1 MKNVEISILIA
12 SYNKEKYIKRCI
24 DSCLN
29 QNFKKN
35 YEIIFVDDCSKDGS
49 FKVAKN
55 YNKKIKVFK
64 TNKKNNKNLF
74 NTYYQMN
81 TYYKAFK
88 KSKGKI
94 ICLLDCDD
102 FYKKNK
108 LSYIFKLFND
118 NHKLSII
125 FDNPIFF
132 YNKKKQNPSNINY
145 SIRENKW
152 PKFPSTSCISV
163 RRTFINKYKKEIF
176 IKKFSMLT
184 VDFRLAARSNENNS
198 IFLKK
203 SLTYYFQDFSGESYK
218 KFKTLSQNWWS
229 RRKQAFEYLNL
240 INNKKLLS
248 FDYIITKFIM
258 SFINNEKSL

>member
-12 SYNKEKYIKRCI
+12 SYNKEKYIRRSI

-29 QNFKKN
+29 QEFKKN
-35 YEIIFVDDCSKDGS
+35 FEVIFVDDCSQDQTL
-49 FKVAKN
+49 KVAKS
-55 YNKKIKVFK
+55 YKKKIKVFK
-64 TNKKNNKNLF
+64 TNKKNNKNIF

-81 TYYKAFK
+81 TYYNAFK

-102 FYKKNK
+102 FFKINK
-108 LSYIFKLFND
+108 LSYIFKLFN
-118 NHKLSII
+118 NNKKLNII

-132 YNKKKQNPSNINY
+132 YNKKKQHPSNINY

-152 PKFPSTSCISV
+152 PKFPSTSCISI
-163 RRTFINKYKKEIF
+163 RRTFIKKYAKEIF
-176 IKKFSMLT
+176 VKKFSMLT
-184 VDFRLAARSNENNS
+184 IDFRLALRSNKKNS

-218 KFKTLSQNWWS
+218 KFKALSQNWWL
-229 RRKQAFEYLNL
+229 RRKQAFEYLYL
-240 INNKKLLS
+240 INRRKIIS
-248 FDYIITKFIM
+248 FDYIFTKLITFFIR
-258 SFINNEKSL
+258 NK